1 MKYPE
6 PISKLIDSYMML
18 PGIGRKTATRMA
30 FFTLSM
36 DKDQVQEFAD
46 NLISAKTD
54 LKSCKICGNITT
66 EDICNICSDKSRD
79 QSTILVVEQAKD
91 IMSLDDMNGYNGLYH
106 VLGGVLSPVDG
117 VGPEDLNIKLLL
129 NRLKTNQS
137 VKELIIA
144 TNATP
149 EGEATAQYLAKLV
162 KPAGIKVTRLAHGLA
177 VGSDIE
183 YADEMT
189 LKSAVLGRR
198 EI

>member
-6 PISKLIDSYMML
+6 PISKLIDSYMTL

-30 FFTLSM
+30 FFTLGM
-36 DKDQVQEFAD
+36 DKSQVQEFAD
-46 NLISAKTD
+46 NLMSAKTD

-66 EDICNICSDKSRD
+66 DEICSICTDKNRD
-79 QSTILVVEQAKD
+79 QTTILVVEQPKD
-91 IMSLDDMNGYNGLYH
+91 IMSIDDMNSYNGLYH

-117 VGPEDLNIKLLL
+117 VGPEDLNIKMLL
-129 NRLKTNQS
+129 NRLRDNSKVQ
-137 VKELIIA
+137 ELIIA

-177 VGSDIE
+177 IGSDIE